1 MSAVRRPGGTGT
13 VVEERSDAAA
23 LRELLRDWE
32 ALAADAAEPSPFY
45 EHWMLLPALEAY
57 GGDDFRCFAVW
68 DSGTLIG
75 LFPMRLQGR
84 FHGLPVRAL
93 NCWRHRNMM
102 LCAAPLV
109 RAKSAGK
116 CIAALL
122 QAGLA
127 PVVEI
132 DWIGAGDAL
141 YGALAETATSA
152 GMPWVVTDAYT
163 RALLTRERDPR
174 ARFNSNMK
182 NNLRR
187 WQARLETFGRVTPVR
202 LAPGDDV
209 GAWTDEFLKLEAS
222 GWKGRAGTAVACRPE
237 DRRFVTEVFAEAFRR
252 GRLHITGLN
261 LDGRPLTRHCML
273 AAGEGGFCFKIAY
286 DETYEKC
293 SPGILGE
300 VDNVRQ
306 FLETPGPRWVDSNT
320 ARENTSYSRAWKDRR
335 TVQRVAVG
343 VRGLGR
349 AAVAALPLVRYAGQ
363 ALRNLAARVG
373 PRRRDD
379 DTSAAA
385 PSATGRPL
393 RQAAQRMPVS

>member
-1 MSAVRRPGGTGT
+1 MPAARRPGGTGT
-13 VVEERSDAAA
+13 TVEELRDAAA
-23 LRELLRDWE
+23 LRELIPDWE
-32 ALAADAAEPSPFY
+32 SLAAEAAEPSPFY
-45 EHWMLLPALEAY
+45 EHWTLLPALEAY
-57 GGDDFRCFAVW
+57 GGDDFRCYAVW

-75 LFPMRLQGR
+75 LFPMRLQRR
-84 FHGLPVRAL
+84 FHGLPVRVL

-109 RAKSAGK
+109 RAKSVGK

-122 QAGLA
+122 QAAPA
-127 PVVEI
+127 PVMEI
-132 DWIGAGDAL
+132 DWIGAGDAIF
-141 YGALAETATSA
+141 GALAETASTA
-152 GMPWVVTDAYT
+152 AMPWVVTDAYT
-163 RALLTRERDPR
+163 RALLAREHDPR
-174 ARFNSNMK
+174 TRFNSNMK

-202 LAPGDDV
+202 LAPGDDI
-209 GAWTDEFLKLEAS
+209 GAWTDEFFKLEAS

-273 AAGEGGFCFKIAY
+273 QAGEGGFCFKIAY

-300 VDNVRQ
+300 VENVRQ
-306 FLETPGPRWVDSNT
+306 FLEHAGPRWVDSNT
-320 ARENTSYSRAWKDRR
+320 ARENTSYRRAWKDQR
-335 TVQRVAVG
+335 TVQRVAIG

-349 AAVAALPLVRYAGQ
+349 AAVAALPLMRYAGQ
-363 ALRNLAARVG
+363 ALRSLKARVG
-373 PRRRDD
+373 LRRRDTD
-379 DTSAAA
+379 SAAPA
-385 PSATGRPL
+385 QSPAGQPL